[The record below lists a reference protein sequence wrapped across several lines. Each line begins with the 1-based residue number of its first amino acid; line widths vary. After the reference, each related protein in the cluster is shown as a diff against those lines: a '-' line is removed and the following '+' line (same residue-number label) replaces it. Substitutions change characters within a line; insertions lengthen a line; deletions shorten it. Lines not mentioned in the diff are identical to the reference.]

1 MIESEFLRLKAEG
14 KITWGK
20 DGTAQPSVIRFL
32 NEVDGLVPWTWW
44 THEEVGH
51 TDEARKEI
59 QDIFA
64 TQTAFDTPK
73 PLRLMER
80 VLQICAPEKDA
91 LVLDFFAGSGTTAH
105 AVLKM
110 NSEDGGHRR
119 WVMVSSR
126 EATPETPDKNL
137 ARDVCRRR
145 LQAAILGY
153 RSARFDNDVPG
164 RGGSFAYVSATPVPM
179 HRLEEQLS
187 DDMVWLFALLSCDHP
202 VAPRTG
208 ALSVSVKDAHLVAYC
223 CNTKLSTVKALKK
236 RLAEHHGNAVVFS
249 WAPQALEDVVAGREA
264 PISIVAVPGD
274 LRRAFKQGN
283 SAERDDDIG
292 LAGTE
297 AAVDEVES

>member
-1 MIESEFLRLKAEG
+1 M
-14 KITWGK
+14 
-20 DGTAQPSVIRFL
+20 
-32 NEVDGLVPWTWW
+32 VDSRRSWTWW

-59 QDIFA
+59 QDIFG

-73 PLRLMER
+73 PLRLLER

-110 NSEDGGHRR
+110 NGEDGGHRR

-137 ARDVCRRR
+137 ARDVCRKR
-145 LQAAILGY
+145 LQAATLGY

-164 RGGSFAYVSATPVPM
+164 LGGSFAYLRATPVPM

-202 VAPRTG
+202 VAPHTG
-208 ALSVSVKDAHLVAYC
+208 ALSVSVKETHLVAYC
-223 CNTKLSTVKALKK
+223 GNTKPSTVEALKK
-236 RLAEHHGNAVVFS
+236 RLVEHHGNAVVFS
-249 WAPQALEDVVAGREA
+249 WAPQALEDVVAGRNA

-283 SAERDDDIG
+283 AAERDDDMRLFG
-292 LAGTE
+292 SE
-297 AAVDEVES
+297 ATIHEVES